1 MKNSL
6 HGFEKQELERIT
18 DEYDTPV
25 FVYNLDTIRSNI
37 SRLKAAFRDWT
48 IKFSAKS
55 NINQDVIQT
64 VRDEG
69 VDIVCGS
76 PQEIRRLQRLGV
88 DPESIQYVAV
98 QPGKEAI
105 ETLTNIDGQSE
116 LTVSIESLG
125 TLHRLIENDFT
136 GKATVRINSN
146 YLTEQD
152 SFTSR
157 NAKFGLSPE
166 SAVEAFNLIEDSAI
180 DPVSMYCHTGKMK
193 TEHKMSLF
201 YEALQG
207 LSAFLKEKNIPVNTV
222 NVGGGLSVRFTDEL
236 EPDLE
241 NVKDRVEDI
250 FEEQD
255 ISLVIEPGRYI
266 VSDAGVALTTVT
278 ETKQTPPTRV
288 VSVDIPAHHIPLNS
302 CWDEKHLVKN
312 ISRDEETI
320 KQSVSGPS
328 CTAHTGYHILDEK
341 FTKAEPDD
349 TLVITKTGAY
359 GHYLGSTF
367 HSMPKPKIVVQ
378 EGQENWLSRREETL
392 DEIMKQEI

>member
-1 MKNSL
+1 MENSL
-6 HGFEKQELERIT
+6 QGFEKQELERIT
-18 DEYDTPV
+18 DEHGTPV
-25 FVYNLDTIRSNI
+25 FVYNLDQIRSNI
-37 SRLKAAFRDWT
+37 SRLKQAFRDWT

-64 VRDEG
+64 VQDEG
-69 VDIVCGS
+69 LGIVCGS

-88 DPESIQYVAV
+88 PAKDIQYVAV
-98 QPGKEAI
+98 QPSKEAI
-105 ETLTNIDGQSE
+105 ETLTNLDNQSK
-116 LTVSIESLG
+116 LSVSIESLG
-125 TLHRLIENDFT
+125 TLQRLIENNFA
-136 GKATVRINSN
+136 GEATVRINSN
-146 YLTEQD
+146 YLTDQD
-152 SFTSR
+152 SFTSK

-180 DPVSMYCHTGKMK
+180 NPVSMYCHTGKMK

-207 LSAFLKEKNIPVNTV
+207 LSTFLKEKDVPVSTV
-222 NVGGGLSVRFTDEL
+222 NVGGGLSVQFTDEL

-241 NVKDRVEDI
+241 NVKDRVEEI
-250 FEEQD
+250 FADQD
-255 ISLVIEPGRYI
+255 ISFVIEPGRYI
-266 VSDAGVALTTVT
+266 VSNAGVTLTTVT

-312 ISRDEETI
+312 ISRNEKDI

-328 CTAHTGYHILDEK
+328 CTAHTGYHILDEE
-341 FTKAEPDD
+341 FTKAERDD

-378 EGQENWLSRREETL
+378 AEGETWLSRREESL
-392 DEIMKQEI
+392 EEIMQQEV